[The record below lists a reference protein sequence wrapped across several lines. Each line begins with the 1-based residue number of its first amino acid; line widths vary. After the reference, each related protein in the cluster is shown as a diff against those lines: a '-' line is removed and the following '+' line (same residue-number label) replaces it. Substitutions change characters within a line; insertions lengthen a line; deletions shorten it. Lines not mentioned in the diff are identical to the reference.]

1 VVLEQAVAMVAHPLG
16 LISKAVA
23 VQVGTV
29 VLVVPPEQIAGQFP
43 QLPVLAVA
51 VAVAAAVLVTHMA
64 AAVVAGLD
72 CLVKVLM
79 ARRVITWLTQQLV
92 AAVALEERRVVM
104 LVVALQVPAVLTV
117 GVLGKK
123 QMVVETRPMVV
134 SGLFVSSGALAVP
147 VVLHHSHLLTLAL
160 NF

>member
-1 VVLEQAVAMVAHPLG
+1 
-16 LISKAVA
+16 
-23 VQVGTV
+23 
-29 VLVVPPEQIAGQFP
+29 
-43 QLPVLAVA
+43 
-51 VAVAAAVLVTHMA
+51 MA